1 MAQIAYTPAIAAKFC
16 AAVAEGGKSI
26 REICKLKGM
35 PSKATVFVW
44 LRDHDDFRKMYEMA
58 KDEQADTFID
68 EMVEIADSCGKSKVA
83 VLKARL
89 QIYARLEAAQKM
101 KPRKY
106 GNRVQLTGEGGDPI
120 KLQVKTMTDEALD
133 AAIAKHMAAAHHDGD
148 QQG

>member
-1 MAQIAYTPAIAAKFC
+1 MAQIAYAPAIAVKFC

-68 EMVEIADSCGKSKVA
+68 EMVEIADNCGKSKVA

-106 GNRVQLTGEGGDPI
+106 GQKLALGGADDLPPL
-120 KLQVKTMTDEALD
+120 KRMSDEDLD
-133 AAIAKHMAAAHHDGD
+133 AAIAKHMAAAHNDGD